1 MLKTIVT
8 IGVIHVLAILGNF
21 VRSKTIA
28 VLLGPA
34 GVGVISNVD
43 QIAQFASYAS
53 GCSIP
58 IVAIKYLS
66 KAHSEGPD
74 VFQRMYAALL
84 NTLVIAGVGGT
95 LVAIGML
102 LVTPGVY
109 GAQLIPYRTYL
120 LLALPAIPAMS
131 MGGYLVNVLA
141 AAQKPTSSS
150 TLVIVTSIVL
160 TITTCIGIFAGGIAG
175 MYAANTLAQLLLMIG
190 TVLYL
195 RRTLDLRPYDRDAS
209 IVAEIKRAPSILV
222 FAASF
227 YVSTFSGSFSLL
239 VARRAVL
246 ASFGPV
252 EAGLLQSAIAIGLA
266 LNMVLSPTNALF
278 LMPIVN
284 RNMAKEEK
292 LHAATEY
299 QKRLLIVLGLA
310 TLPIV
315 LFPRLVLT
323 VLYSSRFLGA
333 SGYLFYFV
341 LAQCLTLLAGV
352 YAVLMIG
359 FDDIKLNVTINT
371 AGALLMALVSWAFV
385 PRFGIMAVAAGF
397 VAQGAFMFVCSW
409 VWLATRHGFRLPR
422 DLGMLMLYAL
432 AALLLAHATAQGHD
446 EWTIGAVAAKGIA
459 LIAFGVGLLAFLTAR
474 ERSML
479 RDRIARYL

>member
-1 MLKTIVT
+1 MFKTIVT
-8 IGVIHVLAILGNF
+8 IGFIHVLAILGNF
-21 VRSKTIA
+21 IRSKTIA

-43 QIAQFASYAS
+43 QVVQFVSYAS
-53 GCSIP
+53 ACSIP
-58 IVAIKYLS
+58 VAAVKYLS
-66 KAHSEGPD
+66 KSHSEGSD
-74 VFQRMYAALL
+74 VFQRTYAALL
-84 NTLVIAGVGGT
+84 NTLVVLGVGGA

-102 LVTPGVY
+102 LTTPGVY
-109 GAQLIPYRTYL
+109 GAELIPYRTYL
-120 LLALPAIPAMS
+120 LLALPAVPAMS
-131 MGGYLVNVLA
+131 MGGYLVNVFA
-141 AAQKPTSSS
+141 AAQKPTASSM
-150 TLVIVTSIVL
+150 LVIVTSIVL
-160 TITTCIGIFAGGIAG
+160 TVSTCIGIFAGSIAG

-195 RRTLDLRPYDRDAS
+195 RRAFSLHPLDREAS
-209 IVAEIKRAPSILV
+209 IVAEIRRAPSILV
-222 FAASF
+222 FAATL
-227 YVSTFSGSFSLL
+227 YVSTFAGSFSLV

-246 ASFGPV
+246 ASYGAV

-266 LNMVLSPTNALF
+266 LSMVLNPTNALF
-278 LMPIVN
+278 LMPMVN

-299 QKRLLIVLGLA
+299 QKRLLVMLGLA

-352 YAVLMIG
+352 YSVLIIG
-359 FDDIKLNVTINT
+359 FDDIEMNVAINT

-385 PRFGIMAVAAGF
+385 PKFGIMAVAAGF
-397 VAQGAFMFVCSW
+397 LIQGAFLFFFSW
-409 VWLATRHGFRLPR
+409 AWLAKRHAFRLPR
-422 DLGMLMLYAL
+422 ELGMLMLYAL
-432 AALLLAHATAQGHD
+432 TALIVAHVAARAHD
-446 EWTIGAVAAKGIA
+446 EWTLGAVVIKALAA
-459 LIAFGVGLLAFLTAR
+459 IAFGVGLLAFLTAH

-479 RDRIARYL
+479 RERIARYL